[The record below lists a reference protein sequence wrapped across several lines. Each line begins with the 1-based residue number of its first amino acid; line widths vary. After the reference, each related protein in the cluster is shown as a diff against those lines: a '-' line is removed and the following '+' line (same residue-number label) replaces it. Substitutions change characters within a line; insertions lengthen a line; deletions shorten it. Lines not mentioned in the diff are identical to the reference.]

1 MDALLQ
7 DLRYAGRQL
16 LRRRAFGLI
25 VVATLALGIGANAAV
40 FSVVSA
46 VLLRPLPYAAPE
58 RVVVLSNTIGDRTD
72 APLSGP
78 EYFDYRDQLRTLEDL
93 AAYRTTDVNLF
104 GAADPERIATTRATP
119 NLFSVVGTAPALGRA
134 FTAEE
139 AAAEPDARVV
149 LSHELW
155 RRRFGSDPRVVGTT
169 VEVNGAPA
177 TIIGVMPRGFGLPA
191 DFSADAPTEL
201 WMPLELSREDPGTRG
216 RRSLRAVGRLA
227 RGATLEQANGELGA
241 LTRRWEEE
249 GVSTTIEPFSAVV
262 APAAEKV
269 TGDVRVSLLILFGA
283 VGLVLLIACANVA
296 NLLMTRA
303 DERRREFAVRTALGA
318 SRARLL
324 RNLMAES
331 ALLAV
336 AGGALG
342 IVVAELGIRF
352 LSRYGSDR
360 IPRLQGV
367 GLDGGVLAFTAG
379 VVIVTA
385 ILVGLVPALRA
396 SGFDLTTPL
405 KEGSRGATAGRESQ
419 RLRQSLVVSEVALA
433 VVLLVGAGLLLRSFS
448 ELNRIDLGFQPEN
461 VLTMQLT
468 LPSRD
473 YQEAEDMVR
482 FFEQALGRVR
492 QLPGVVSAG
501 AVAALP
507 LAEQVGDWGIDIEGR
522 ERAEGERFFGY
533 LQVATPGYHESLRV
547 GLAEGRL
554 LRDADRVGSVPVVV
568 INRSMADLFW
578 PGGEAI
584 GNRIRI
590 RGFEGEWF
598 TIVGVVADAR
608 HNEIL
613 QERRPEMFFP
623 HAQLPMAL
631 GGTVPAMT
639 LTARTAG
646 DPMALAP
653 AVREEIRAIDPRL
666 PVASVRPMDE
676 VVSEALAQP
685 RFTTFLL
692 AVFAGIA
699 LLLGVIGIYGVVAY
713 AVARRIPEFG
723 IRMALGA
730 DRARILAMTIRQGLG
745 LVAVGLLL
753 GMFGAL
759 GASRLLAGMLY
770 GVAATDP
777 LTLAAV
783 PLLLALVTVLASWIP
798 ARRAARVDPV
808 EALRGG

>member
-1 MDALLQ
+1 MDALVQ
-7 DLRYAGRQL
+7 DLRYAARQL
-16 LRRRAFGLI
+16 LRRPGFGLI

-40 FSVVSA
+40 FSVVNA

-58 RVVVLSNTIGDRTD
+58 RVVVLSNTIGDRAD
-72 APLSGP
+72 SPISGP
-78 EYFDYRDQLRTLEDL
+78 EYFDYRDQLRTLDDL
-93 AAYRTTDVNLF
+93 AAYRSTDVNLF
-104 GAADPERIATTRATP
+104 GAAEPERIATTRVTP
-119 NLFSVVGTAPALGRA
+119 NLFSVLGTAPALGRT

-139 AAAEPDARVV
+139 TAADPDSRIV

-155 RRRFGSDPRVVGTT
+155 HRRFGANPRVLGTT
-169 VEVNGAPA
+169 VELNGVPT
-177 TIIGVMPRGFGLPA
+177 TIVGVMPRGFGLPD
-191 DFSADAPTEL
+191 DFSADVPTEL
-201 WMPLELSREDPGTRG
+201 WMPLGLTPADPDTRG
-216 RRSLRAVGRLA
+216 RRTLRAIGRLA
-227 RGATLEQANGELGA
+227 PGATAAQANGELRA
-241 LTRRWEEE
+241 LTGRWEEE
-249 GVSTTIEPFSAVV
+249 GLSTTTERFSAMVT
-262 APAAEKV
+262 PAAEKV
-269 TGDVRVSLLILFGA
+269 TGEVRVSLLILFGA

-318 SRARLL
+318 GRGRLL
-324 RNLMAES
+324 RHLMAEG

-336 AGGALG
+336 AGGVLG
-342 IVVAELGIRF
+342 LTIAELGIRF
-352 LSRYGSDR
+352 LGRYGSDG

-367 GLDGGVLAFTAG
+367 EIDGGVLAFTAS
-379 VVIVTA
+379 VVLVTA
-385 ILVGLVPALRA
+385 VLVGLVPALRA
-396 SGFDLTTPL
+396 SGFDLGTRL
-405 KEGSRGATAGRESQ
+405 REGSRGSTGGRDGQ

-433 VVLLVGAGLLLRSFS
+433 VILLVGAGLLLRSFS
-448 ELNRIDLGFQPEN
+448 ELNRVDLGFQPEN
-461 VLTMQLT
+461 VLTMQIT
-468 LPSRD
+468 LPTGEYAD
-473 YQEAEDMVR
+473 ADAMTR
-482 FFEQALGRVR
+482 FFEEAVGRVR
-492 QLPGVVSAG
+492 QLPGVEAAG

-507 LAEQVGDWGIDIEGR
+507 LAEPVGDWGIDIDGR

-547 GLAEGRL
+547 ALTEGRL
-554 LRDADRVGSVPVVV
+554 LGDSDGAGGVPVVV
-568 INRSMADLFW
+568 VNRSLADLYW
-578 PGGEAI
+578 PGGDAI

-639 LTARTAG
+639 ITARTAG
-646 DPMALAP
+646 APMGFAG

-666 PVASVRPMDE
+666 PVASVRPMEE
-676 VVSEALAQP
+676 VVSEALAQQ

-692 AVFAGIA
+692 AVFAAVA

-713 AVARRIPEFG
+713 AVASRIPEIG

-730 DRARILAMTIRQGLG
+730 DRARILAMTLRQGLA
-745 LVAVGLLL
+745 LVGVGLLL
-753 GMFGAL
+753 GMLGAL
-759 GASRLLAGMLY
+759 AASRLLAGMLY
-770 GVAATDP
+770 GVTAADP

-783 PLLLALVTVLASWIP
+783 PLLLATVTVFASWIP
-798 ARRAARVDPV
+798 ARRAARVEPV
-808 EALRGG
+808 EALRAG